1 MLQYSIGNVG
11 DLDVKPTAL
20 FIVIGQSL
28 IGGPAQQVDLSVVS
42 NGSKLTKNKV
52 FTCIQVNFDK
62 SRAC

>member
-28 IGGPAQQVDLSVVS
+28 IGGPAKQVDLSVVS
-42 NGSKLTKNKV
+42 DGLKLTKNNI
-52 FTCIQVNFDK
+52 FTCMPRYTK
-62 SRAC
+62 L